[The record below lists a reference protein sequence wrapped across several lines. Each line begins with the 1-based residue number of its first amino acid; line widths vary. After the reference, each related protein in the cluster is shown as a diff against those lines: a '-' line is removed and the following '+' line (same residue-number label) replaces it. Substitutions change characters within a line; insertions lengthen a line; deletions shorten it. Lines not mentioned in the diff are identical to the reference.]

1 MICDRI
7 IAARVDGKVE
17 DGGETCCDVWL
28 GDEVGEANLEM
39 LRFFRGT
46 AQAGDKVRE
55 TRLRRFEHVQRM
67 ESEDSG

>member
-1 MICDRI
+1 M
-7 IAARVDGKVE
+7 
-17 DGGETCCDVWL
+17 
-28 GDEVGEANLEM
+28 GEANLEM